1 MPISKSQKQLILLAV
16 LLGAILVV
24 VAVFLFKPP
33 ATMQEAPYVA
43 PTVDARIPKDLTER
57 PEYRRLQLQVQL
69 PVMPGQT
76 GRDNPF
82 EPY

>member
-1 MPISKSQKQLILLAV
+1 MPLNKSQKQLIVLAV

-24 VAVFLFKPP
+24 IAVFLFKPP
-33 ATMQEAPYVA
+33 ATMQEEPYVA
-43 PTVDARIPKDLTER
+43 PTVDTRIPNDLTER

-69 PVMPGQT
+69 PVAPGKT
-76 GRDNPF
+76 GRENPF